1 MFMANPAAQFMANPA
16 AQSSVSHLRLGLAAL
31 RSTIVG
37 ASTLPG
43 IAGTDLYALY
53 EAADEELSPS

>member
-1 MFMANPAAQFMANPA
+1 MQP
-16 AQSSVSHLRLGLAAL
+16 SVSYLRNGLAAL
-31 RSTIVG
+31 RSTIAD

-43 IAGTDLYALY
+43 IAGTDLYNLY